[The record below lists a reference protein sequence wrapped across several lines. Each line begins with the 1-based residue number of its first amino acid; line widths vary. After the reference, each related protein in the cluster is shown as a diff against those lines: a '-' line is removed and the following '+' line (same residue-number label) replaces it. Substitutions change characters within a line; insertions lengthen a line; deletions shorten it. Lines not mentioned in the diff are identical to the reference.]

1 MAENLNLNVNV
12 DTSGATSSVGSLK
25 KQLRE
30 AQQEVT
36 ALAEK
41 FGATSIQAINAA
53 KKAAE
58 LKDAIGDAKALTEA
72 FNPDAKFK
80 ALTASLSGVAGGFGA
95 VQGAMALFGV
105 ESEDVQ
111 KTLLKVQS
119 AMAISQGLQ
128 SVGES
133 IDSFKQL
140 GAVIKSTTIF
150 QKANE
155 MANKAAAFSLKA
167 LGISAEV
174 TSTSFKVMKT
184 AIISTGIGVL
194 IIALGEAVAAFQ
206 SFQSSAEKAAEAQR
220 ELNASVLKF
229 ADAGLKA
236 EQDFLSN
243 QEKIN
248 LSKAK
253 LAGKS
258 EKEIFEIEQNAR
270 AARIRSLQRHY
281 EEVGAANSDARQK
294 DKEEIDKINADGIAA
309 QNDFQLK
316 QKKQSEDA
324 GKKASEIS
332 KQNNEKAKQL
342 QKEKDDAELD
352 AQDKIIKLKT
362 EIEIAGI
369 ADEYQAK
376 KAAIDAQLLQEIN
389 LVNANEKLKSSTKTA
404 LIIELGNAAN
414 AEITKI
420 TKEQTDEQAKKEKE
434 DLLKKQEDER
444 GIRQID
450 LQSKMELI
458 DKEILKKDDDFNA
471 DIERYNQKRDL
482 LIEQQALELE
492 NLDLTEF
499 QRTEIRKKYSDARVK
514 INEDEAAALKKSDDA
529 VTKNKIDNANA
540 IVGILGSLNAI
551 AGENEAISKGL
562 ALTQIGIDTAQAIS
576 ALVKNSEQNPL
587 NSWTFGGAGLTQFLS
602 GMVRI
607 TANIA
612 NAKRLLSSKSASV
625 SAVTSSV
632 PSLASAAPMTPQIPQ
647 AQTTNISQQSINQ
660 MGNQAVRAYVIETDV
675 TSNQQRVEAIK
686 QRARF
691 S

>member
-12 DTSGATSSVGSLK
+12 DTSGATASVGSLK

-30 AQQEVT
+30 AQAEVST
-36 ALAEK
+36 LADK
-41 FGATSIQAINAA
+41 FGATSKEAVIAA

-58 LKDAIGDAKALTEA
+58 LKDRIADSKALTDA
-72 FNPDAKFK
+72 YNPDQKFK

-119 AMAISQGLQ
+119 AMAISQGLN
-128 SVGES
+128 SIGDS
-133 IDSFKQL
+133 IDSFKTL
-140 GAVIKSTTIF
+140 GNQIKTLTVF

-194 IIALGEAVAAFQ
+194 VIALGEAIAAFQ

-236 EQDFLSN
+236 EQEFLSN

-258 EKEIFEIEQNAR
+258 EKEIFLIEQNAR

-281 EEVGAANSDARQK
+281 EEVGANNTKARQN

-342 QKEKDDAELD
+342 QKEKDDAEF
-352 AQDKIIKLKT
+352 
-362 EIEIAGI
+362 
-369 ADEYQAK
+369 
-376 KAAIDAQLLQEIN
+376 ID
-389 LVNANEKLKSSTKTA
+389 
-404 LIIELGNAAN
+404 
-414 AEITKI
+414 
-420 TKEQTDEQAKKEKE
+420 
-434 DLLKKQEDER
+434 
-444 GIRQID
+444 
-450 LQSKMELI
+450 
-458 DKEILKKDDDFNA
+458 
-471 DIERYNQKRDL
+471 
-482 LIEQQALELE
+482 
-492 NLDLTEF
+492 
-499 QRTEIRKKYSDARVK
+499 
-514 INEDEAAALKKSDDA
+514 
-529 VTKNKIDNANA
+529 
-540 IVGILGSLNAI
+540 
-551 AGENEAISKGL
+551 
-562 ALTQIGIDTAQAIS
+562 
-576 ALVKNSEQNPL
+576 
-587 NSWTFGGAGLTQFLS
+587 
-602 GMVRI
+602 
-607 TANIA
+607 
-612 NAKRLLSSKSASV
+612 
-625 SAVTSSV
+625 
-632 PSLASAAPMTPQIPQ
+632 
-647 AQTTNISQQSINQ
+647 
-660 MGNQAVRAYVIETDV
+660 
-675 TSNQQRVEAIK
+675 
-686 QRARF
+686 
-691 S
+691 

>member
-1 MAENLNLNVNV
+1 MAENLNLQLTV
-12 DTSGATSSVGSLK
+12 DTSGATTSVGSLK

-30 AQQEVT
+30 AQNEVMT
-36 ALAEK
+36 LADK
-41 FGATSIQAINAA
+41 FGATSKEAIEAA
-53 KKAAE
+53 KRAGE
-58 LKDAIGDAKALTEA
+58 LKDRIGDAKALTDA

-206 SFQSSAEKAAEAQR
+206 SFQSSAEKAAEAQA
-220 ELNASVLKF
+220 ELNKKTLEYADMSLQSAQDVL
-229 ADAGLKA
+229 ARL
-236 EQDFLSN
+236 
-243 QEKIN
+243 EKVDVA
-248 LSKAK
+248 KAK
-253 LAGKS
+253 SSGKS
-258 EKEIFEIEQNAR
+258 EKDIFDIEESYRLRKRESLKKHWIEIGETNVDGRFKDEQEIKKSLADSQVAQYEFDLAQKKKAEDKNKQ
-270 AARIRSLQRHY
+270 AADR
-281 EEVGAANSDARQK
+281 NK
-294 DKEEIDKINADGIAA
+294 
-309 QNDFQLK
+309 QND
-316 QKKQSEDA
+316 
-324 GKKASEIS
+324 
-332 KQNNEKAKQL
+332 EKSKQL

-404 LIIELGNAAN
+404 LIIELGNKAN
-414 AEITKI
+414 SDIAKI
-420 TKEQTDEQAKKEKE
+420 NKDQNEEQDKKDKEA
-434 DLLKKQEDER
+434 LLKKQEDER
-444 GIRQID
+444 GIRALGVQQRIED
-450 LQSKMELI
+450 INKLI
-458 DKEILKKDDDFNA
+458 AANDVDFQADKERYSTKLELLKEQQAIELENTELTEFEKTQIYKKYGDERIKIIDEEALAEKKAQDAKMALQLQYIDFA
-471 DIERYNQKRDL
+471 AQAGALIGQIAGKSKAVAIAGL
-482 LIEQQALELE
+482 LIEKGAAIAKIVTQMMSVPAILPPGIPNPAFIPARIGGALSIASVIAASA
-492 NLDLTEF
+492 
-499 QRTEIRKKYSDARVK
+499 QGIQS
-514 INEDEAAALKKSDDA
+514 INSAAAGGGGGGGMPNVS
-529 VTKNKIDNANA
+529 T
-540 IVGILGSLNAI
+540 
-551 AGENEAISKGL
+551 
-562 ALTQIGIDTAQAIS
+562 S
-576 ALVKNSEQNPL
+576 AP
-587 NSWTFGGAGLTQFLS
+587 
-602 GMVRI
+602 I
-607 TANIA
+607 I
-612 NAKRLLSSKSASV
+612 
-625 SAVTSSV
+625 
-632 PSLASAAPMTPQIPQ
+632 PAAPQ
-647 AQTTNISQQSINQ
+647 AQTTNISQASINQ

>member
-1 MAENLNLNVNV
+1 MAENLNLNVTV
-12 DTSGATSSVGSLK
+12 DTSDATSSIGSLK

-30 AQQEVT
+30 AQNEVN

-58 LKDAIGDAKALTEA
+58 LKDALGDAKALTEA
-72 FNPDAKFK
+72 VNPDAKFK

-281 EEVGAANSDARQK
+281 KEVGENNTDARQK
-294 DKEEIDKINADGIAA
+294 DKEEIDKINAEGIAA

-369 ADEYQAK
+369 TDEYQAK
-376 KAAIDAQLLQEIN
+376 KAAVDAQLLQEIN
-389 LVNANEKLKSSTKTA
+389 QVNANEKLKATTKTA
-404 LIIELGNAAN
+404 LIIELGNKAN

-444 GIRQID
+444 GIRALGVQQRIED
-450 LQSKMELI
+450 INKLI
-458 DKEILKKDDDFNA
+458 AANDVDFEADKERYSTKLELLKEQQAIELENTELTEFEKTQIYKKYGDERIKIIDEEALAEKKAQDAKMALQLQYIDFA
-471 DIERYNQKRDL
+471 AQAGALIGQIAGKSKAVAIAGL
-482 LIEQQALELE
+482 LIEKGAAIAKIVTQMMSVPAILPPGIPNPAFIPARIGGALSIASVIAASA
-492 NLDLTEF
+492 
-499 QRTEIRKKYSDARVK
+499 QGIQS
-514 INEDEAAALKKSDDA
+514 INSAAAGGGGGGGMPNVS
-529 VTKNKIDNANA
+529 T
-540 IVGILGSLNAI
+540 
-551 AGENEAISKGL
+551 
-562 ALTQIGIDTAQAIS
+562 S
-576 ALVKNSEQNPL
+576 AP
-587 NSWTFGGAGLTQFLS
+587 
-602 GMVRI
+602 I
-607 TANIA
+607 I
-612 NAKRLLSSKSASV
+612 
-625 SAVTSSV
+625 
-632 PSLASAAPMTPQIPQ
+632 PAAPQ
-647 AQTTNISQQSINQ
+647 AQTTNISQASINQ

>member
-36 ALAEK
+36 ALADK
-41 FGATSIQAINAA
+41 FGATSKEAINAA
-53 KKAAE
+53 KRAAE

-404 LIIELGNAAN
+404 LIIELGNKAN

-444 GIRQID
+444 GIRALGVQQRIED
-450 LQSKMELI
+450 INKLI
-458 DKEILKKDDDFNA
+458 AANDVDFEADKERYSTKLELLKEQQAIELENTELTEFEKTQIYKKYGDERIKIIDEEALAEKKAQDAKMALQLQYIDFA
-471 DIERYNQKRDL
+471 AQAGALIGQIAGKSKAVAIAGL
-482 LIEQQALELE
+482 LIEKGA
-492 NLDLTEF
+492 
-499 QRTEIRKKYSDARVK
+499 
-514 INEDEAAALKKSDDA
+514 
-529 VTKNKIDNANA
+529 
-540 IVGILGSLNAI
+540 AI
-551 AGENEAISKGL
+551 AKIVTQMMSVPAIL
-562 ALTQIGIDTAQAIS
+562 PPGIP
-576 ALVKNSEQNPL
+576 NPA
-587 NSWTFGGAGLTQFLS
+587 FIPARIGGALS
-602 GMVRI
+602 I
-607 TANIA
+607 
-612 NAKRLLSSKSASV
+612 ASV
-625 SAVTSSV
+625 IA
-632 PSLASAAPMTPQIPQ
+632 ASA
-647 AQTTNISQQSINQ
+647 
-660 MGNQAVRAYVIETDV
+660 
-675 TSNQQRVEAIK
+675 
-686 QRARF
+686 
-691 S
+691 

>member
-1 MAENLNLNVNV
+1 MAENLNLNVTV
-12 DTSGATSSVGSLK
+12 DTSDATSSIGSLK

-36 ALAEK
+36 ALADK
-41 FGATSIQAINAA
+41 FGATSKEAINAA
-53 KKAAE
+53 KRAAE
-58 LKDAIGDAKALTEA
+58 LKDAIGDAKSLTEA

-206 SFQSSAEKAAEAQR
+206 SFQSSAEKAAEAQA
-220 ELNASVLKF
+220 ELNKKTLEYADMSLQSAQDVL
-229 ADAGLKA
+229 ARL
-236 EQDFLSN
+236 
-243 QEKIN
+243 EKVDVA
-248 LSKAK
+248 KAK
-253 LAGKS
+253 SSGKS
-258 EKEIFEIEQNAR
+258 EKDIFDIEESYRLRKREALKNHWIEIGETNVDGRFKDEQEIKK
-270 AARIRSLQRHY
+270 SLADSQVAQY
-281 EEVGAANSDARQK
+281 EFDLA
-294 DKEEIDKINADGIAA
+294 
-309 QNDFQLK
+309 
-316 QKKQSEDA
+316 QKKKAEDKNKQA
-324 GKKASEIS
+324 ADRN

-404 LIIELGNAAN
+404 LIIELGNKAN
-414 AEITKI
+414 SDIAKI
-420 TKEQTDEQAKKEKE
+420 NKDQNEEQDKKDKEA
-434 DLLKKQEDER
+434 LLKKQEDER
-444 GIRQID
+444 GIRSLGVQQRIED
-450 LQSKMELI
+450 INKLI
-458 DKEILKKDDDFNA
+458 AANDVDFEADKERYSTKLELLKEQQAIELENAELTEFEKTQIYKKYGDERIKIIDEEALAEKKAQDAKMALQLQYIDFA
-471 DIERYNQKRDL
+471 AQAGALIGQIAGKSKAVAIAGL
-482 LIEQQALELE
+482 LIEKGAAIAKIVTQMMSVPAILPPGIPNPAFIPARIGGALSIASVIAASA
-492 NLDLTEF
+492 
-499 QRTEIRKKYSDARVK
+499 QGIQS
-514 INEDEAAALKKSDDA
+514 INSAAAGGGGGGGMPNVSTSA
-529 VTKNKIDNANA
+529 P
-540 IVGILGSLNAI
+540 IV
-551 AGENEAISKGL
+551 
-562 ALTQIGIDTAQAIS
+562 
-576 ALVKNSEQNPL
+576 P
-587 NSWTFGGAGLTQFLS
+587 
-602 GMVRI
+602 
-607 TANIA
+607 
-612 NAKRLLSSKSASV
+612 
-625 SAVTSSV
+625 
-632 PSLASAAPMTPQIPQ
+632 AAPQ